1 MANDLDS
8 SYSKQ
13 EVQQQQQLIQLSLS
27 RGMEGSLLLPLWW
40 RNQLTLEATLCKLF
54 KKPDG
59 HLVSVLDQEALQFRK
74 TLPFRPTTPKEEQR
88 TRQDEDVEKED
99 RIDCKTIA
107 LQLWGRR
114 QVKRVLQRL
123 HGSHV
128 AHWNAAPDIRIP
140 FPFDSIIVHDW

>member
-88 TRQDEDVEKED
+88 TRQDEDVERRKTELIARQLHFNFEEED
-99 RIDCKTIA
+99 K
-107 LQLWGRR
+107 
-114 QVKRVLQRL
+114 
-123 HGSHV
+123 
-128 AHWNAAPDIRIP
+128 
-140 FPFDSIIVHDW
+140 